1 MGLVGGLVPS
11 PSALV
16 LLLGAIAVGKAWFGV
31 VLVVGFGLGMAVT
44 LAGVGLLATDL
55 LGRAE
60 RLIARRAR
68 AARPV
73 RLFLAY
79 GAAVGVCSIGSV
91 VVLRAIAGLA

>member
-16 LLLGAIAVGKAWFGV
+16 LLLGAVAVGKAWFGV
-31 VLVVGFGLGMAVT
+31 VLVLGFGLGMAVT
-44 LAGVGLLATDL
+44 LAAVGLLATDL

-60 RLIARRAR
+60 RWMARRTK

-73 RLFLAY
+73 TLVLAY
-79 GAAVGVCSIGSV
+79 GAAAGVCFIGAG
-91 VVLRAIAGLA
+91 VVLRSISGLV